1 VKLMVPTTE
10 QVRVAAYER
19 WLRRGRPHGD
29 DRGDWF
35 AAEDE
40 LIFTLNYQTI
50 AEYPLDGP
58 GALILNDRRGRYCR
72 FCERTAVQVAFG
84 APMALLAG
92 GCSPSLSSS
101 SVCNECRAG
110 FRDAQAGRLERFL
123 AKLTEEAS
131 RTAGGA
137 AAGVSAIYSMEVF
150 KALCG
155 CALMIM
161 PESDLGYFVDTLEW
175 VSNPDERGDGRLLA
189 ADAACVVYQVPFWAE
204 RSWMSL
210 ERRIEK
216 DVPLPYM
223 VYFLAAG
230 GVLMQISL
238 PLCIRD
244 QDLDGRVV
252 YFPRRSYA
260 VGEGESFEPARMRE
274 VRVR

>member
-1 VKLMVPTTE
+1 MVPATE
-10 QVRVAAYER
+10 QVRQAAYER
-19 WLRRGRPHGD
+19 WVRRGRPHGG

-50 AEYPLDGP
+50 AEYPLDVP
-58 GALILNDRRGRYCR
+58 GALILNDRPGRYCR
-72 FCERTAVQVAFG
+72 FCERAAVQVAFG
-84 APMALLAG
+84 PPMPLLAG
-92 GCSPSLSSS
+92 GCSPSLASS

-123 AKLTEEAS
+123 AKLLEEA
-131 RTAGGA
+131 RRGEGGA
-137 AAGVSAIYSMEVF
+137 GAPAAAIYSLDVF

-155 CALMIM
+155 CALLIM
-161 PESDLGYFVDTLEW
+161 PESELGYFVDTLEW
-175 VSNPDERGDGRLLA
+175 VSNPDERGDGRLLE

-223 VYFLAAG
+223 VYFVALR
-230 GVLMQISL
+230 GVLLQISL

-252 YFPRRSYA
+252 YFPRRSFA
-260 VGEGESFEPARMRE
+260 MGEGQSFEQARMLEFQVGRG
-274 VRVR
+274 